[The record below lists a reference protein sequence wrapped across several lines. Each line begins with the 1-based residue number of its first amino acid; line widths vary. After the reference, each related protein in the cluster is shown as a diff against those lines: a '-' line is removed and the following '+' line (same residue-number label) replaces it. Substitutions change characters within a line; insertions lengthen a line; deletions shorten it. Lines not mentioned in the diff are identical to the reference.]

1 MDNKFNTHN
10 ATLVVHRD
18 NMYLIY
24 FRREDGSLYYYI
36 RFFVDTP
43 RSSVHIEGDLG
54 ECTSMWYNSNSI
66 ERISET
72 MLNVSYWIGK
82 FCDSS
87 DKYAYDY
94 RDASD
99 ELEHD
104 TYAALEDVDPKSYA
118 ERIKVIMDTF
128 NQNYG

>member
-1 MDNKFNTHN
+1 MDSKFNTHN
-10 ATLVVHRD
+10 TTLVVHQD
-18 NMYLIY
+18 NLYLIY
-24 FRREDGSLYYYI
+24 FRREDGSPYYYI

-43 RSSVHIEGDLG
+43 RSSVHVEGDLG
-54 ECTSMWYNSNSI
+54 EYISMWYNSNSI

-72 MLNVSYWIGK
+72 MLNVSYWVGK
-82 FCDSS
+82 FCGSS
-87 DKYAYDY
+87 DKYVYDY

-104 TYAALEDVDPKSYA
+104 TYEALEDVDPKSYA
-118 ERIKVIMDTF
+118 ERIKAIMDMF